1 MKRSF
6 KLNALARQIS
16 KLLLTFGCF
25 LTLIFSY
32 QIHPSLR
39 VAPAFSA
46 PLTYSQIAAA
56 GMGNQ
61 LEGQAKEIQGK
72 VKQSLGSATNQAD
85 GLGKQIQGKVQQDVG
100 RSQRAVD
107 TSTSQV
113 QGAARQVQGK
123 AQRNIGKTQD
133 AIDKAGDRLEDT
145 NRGVVGAVKDFFG
158 K

>member
-16 KLLLTFGCF
+16 KLLLTFGCL
-25 LTLIFSY
+25 LTLIFNYPVHSL
-32 QIHPSLR
+32 LR

-46 PLTYSQIAAA
+46 PLAYSQIATS
-56 GMGNQ
+56 GLGNKI
-61 LEGQAKEIQGK
+61 EGQAKRIQGE
-72 VKQSLGSATNQAD
+72 VKQSLGSATNEVD

-100 RSQRAVD
+100 RSQRAVG
-107 TSTSQV
+107 TTHSQV

-123 AQRNIGKTQD
+123 VQKNVGTTQD

-145 NRGVVGAVKDFFG
+145 NRGVVDAVKDFFG